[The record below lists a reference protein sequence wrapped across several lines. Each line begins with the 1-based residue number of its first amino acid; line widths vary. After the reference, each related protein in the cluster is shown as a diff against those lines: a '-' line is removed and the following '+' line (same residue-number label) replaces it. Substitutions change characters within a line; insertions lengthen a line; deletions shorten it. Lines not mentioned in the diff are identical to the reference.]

1 MDIQD
6 LARDWAA
13 LPQISSIHAS
23 GDGAWV
29 FFCLAGLNE
38 VDEVYVAP
46 ADGSAA
52 PLQLTWGVDHHQ
64 IRGVAF
70 DGSFVVLA
78 QSLHACE
85 HDHLMILDRRVGG
98 KLRLLTPKQNDHYVY
113 GGGLTRDQRAVIFV
127 ADFDYEAG
135 AVIEGAMVWWQDI
148 HTGERRCLART
159 RNFFDRAPSLSP
171 SGEQILLNV
180 NERLPGGT
188 QLWVMNLDGSAL
200 REVLSLGMRNNT
212 RGDWLDEDHVVFVT
226 DKAGQDQVGV
236 VNVLTGAVEWLGG
249 EPFLMPHEVV
259 SGAGR
264 VAVICHDQS
273 RSFARVWDGAWTA
286 LPNTTG
292 RRFLLPHAAMP
303 DGGWIAEAYDADS
316 PHDLVRVMPDG
327 SHVALSQFARSRRT
341 YVRPRDFRWRTAD
354 GLECQGWL
362 YQPEG
367 PSKGFIAFVHGGP
380 TWHSEDW
387 VNPKIGFWVQ
397 AGFTV
402 LDPNYRGSTGFGLAW
417 REAVKADGW
426 GGREQSDIRAGIEA
440 CVAQGIAARGKIA
453 VAGNSYGGF
462 SSWFAITRFADLVN
476 AAIPMCGMYRLD
488 IDYHATEMPHGRA
501 YSIEMMGGTPEEVP
515 AKYAN
520 ASPGNFIANIKG
532 AVMIVHGLAD
542 SNVGP
547 ENTHVAVR
555 ELAVAGIA
563 HEVLLFE
570 DEGHGV
576 YRRSNV
582 ATYLAQSAAF
592 LERAFGGLA

>member
-1 MDIQD
+1 MNTQD
-6 LARDWAA
+6 LAREWAA

-23 GDGAWV
+23 GDGKWV
-29 FFCLAGLNE
+29 FFCLAGVAE
-38 VDEVYVAP
+38 VDEVFVAP

-52 PLQLTWGVDHHQ
+52 PVQLTWGVDHHE
-64 IRGVAF
+64 IRDVAQ
-70 DGSFVVLA
+70 DGSFLVLA
-78 QSLHACE
+78 QSRHACE

-259 SGAGR
+259 PGAGR

-303 DGGWIAEAYDADS
+303 DGGWIAEA
-316 PHDLVRVMPDG
+316 
-327 SHVALSQFARSRRT
+327 
-341 YVRPRDFRWRTAD
+341 
-354 GLECQGWL
+354 
-362 YQPEG
+362 
-367 PSKGFIAFVHGGP
+367 
-380 TWHSEDW
+380 
-387 VNPKIGFWVQ
+387 
-397 AGFTV
+397 
-402 LDPNYRGSTGFGLAW
+402 
-417 REAVKADGW
+417 
-426 GGREQSDIRAGIEA
+426 
-440 CVAQGIAARGKIA
+440 
-453 VAGNSYGGF
+453 
-462 SSWFAITRFADLVN
+462 
-476 AAIPMCGMYRLD
+476 
-488 IDYHATEMPHGRA
+488 
-501 YSIEMMGGTPEEVP
+501 
-515 AKYAN
+515 
-520 ASPGNFIANIKG
+520 
-532 AVMIVHGLAD
+532 
-542 SNVGP
+542 
-547 ENTHVAVR
+547 
-555 ELAVAGIA
+555 
-563 HEVLLFE
+563 
-570 DEGHGV
+570 
-576 YRRSNV
+576 
-582 ATYLAQSAAF
+582 
-592 LERAFGGLA
+592 